1 MSVQADAAVTQDIQ
15 MKYNEFLNS
24 CKNILP
30 KVDRKLIEDFLSREQ
45 EVSEFKPRF
54 SLEVITREGLDTQK
68 MRDLLWNELGEL
80 PVIDYNGTYYRIEH
94 TLTLGLLKQLSDHD
108 YVLSVK
114 GSYVG
119 PT

>member
-1 MSVQADAAVTQDIQ
+1 MSVQAEAAIQDIQ
-15 MKYNEFLNS
+15 IKYTEFQKS

-30 KVDRKLIEDFLSREQ
+30 KVDQKLIEEFLFRQQ
-45 EVSEFKPRF
+45 EDSEFKPRF
-54 SLEVITREGLDTQK
+54 SLEVNTTEGLDTQK
-68 MRDLLWNELGEL
+68 MRDLMWNEIGEL

-108 YVLSVK
+108 YVLNVK

>member
-1 MSVQADAAVTQDIQ
+1 MSVQAEAATQDIQ
-15 MKYNEFLNS
+15 IKYTEFQKS

-30 KVDRKLIEDFLSREQ
+30 KVEQKLIEEFLFRQQ
-45 EVSEFKPRF
+45 EDSEFKPRF
-54 SLEVITREGLDTQK
+54 SLEVNTTEGLDTQK
-68 MRDLLWNELGEL
+68 MRDLIWNKIGEL

-108 YVLSVK
+108 YVLNVK
-114 GSYVG
+114 GTYVG

>member
-1 MSVQADAAVTQDIQ
+1 MSIQADAATQDIQ
-15 MKYNEFLNS
+15 IKYDEFQKS
-24 CKNILP
+24 CKNFLP
-30 KVDRKLIEDFLSREQ
+30 KVDQKLIEDFLFRQQ
-45 EVSEFKPRF
+45 EDSEFKPRF
-54 SLEVITREGLDTQK
+54 SLEINTREGLDPQK
-68 MRDLLWNELGEL
+68 MKDLIWNNVGEI

-108 YVLSVK
+108 YILSVK

>member
-1 MSVQADAAVTQDIQ
+1 MSVQEDAATQDVQI
-15 MKYNEFLNS
+15 KYDEFQKS

-30 KVDRKLIEDFLSREQ
+30 KVDQKLIEDILFRQQ
-45 EVSEFKPRF
+45 EDSEFKPRF
-54 SLEVITREGLDTQK
+54 SLEVNTTEGLDTQK
-68 MRDLLWNELGEL
+68 MRDLMWNKIGEL

-114 GSYVG
+114 GTYVG

>member
-1 MSVQADAAVTQDIQ
+1 MSVQADAATQDIQ
-15 MKYNEFLNS
+15 IKYDEFQKS

-30 KVDRKLIEDFLSREQ
+30 KVDQKLIEDFLSRQQQ
-45 EVSEFKPRF
+45 ESEFKPRF
-54 SLEVITREGLDTQK
+54 SLEVNTREGLDTQA
-68 MRDLLWNELGEL
+68 MRDLIWKNIGEI
-80 PVIDYNGTYYRIEH
+80 PVIDYNGTYYRVEH
-94 TLTLGLLKQLSDHD
+94 TLTLGLLRQISDHD

>member
-1 MSVQADAAVTQDIQ
+1 
-15 MKYNEFLNS
+15 
-24 CKNILP
+24 
-30 KVDRKLIEDFLSREQ
+30 
-45 EVSEFKPRF
+45 
-54 SLEVITREGLDTQK
+54 
-68 MRDLLWNELGEL
+68 MRDLMWNKIGEL

-94 TLTLGLLKQLSDHD
+94 ILTLGLLKQLSDHD